1 MQPMTFAAN
10 RIHPLALVALVVFLA
25 LARVP
30 SAIAGEPEPFFSTP
44 PASKHAVKTPARSK
58 TPASTVHSTT
68 IPKIHIP
75 ASEKL
80 AGKSTLNKAVPI
92 VKPSVSKEV
101 HSLYKPKPITTPASA
116 RISPAN
122 GRAIRELE
130 SGRASKQRKH
140 SSTTATAVVI
150 GVLAGLLIIGC
161 LVWALQRLL
170 ALEPRWLLSLRH
182 SLDEAGLRLSRTLAE
197 FADWVRLGR

>member
-1 MQPMTFAAN
+1 MTFAAS
-10 RIHPLALVALVVFLA
+10 RIHPLVLVALVGLLA
-25 LARVP
+25 LAHV
-30 SAIAGEPEPFFSTP
+30 SCAVAGEPDPFFSTP
-44 PASKHAVKTPARSK
+44 PASKQAAKAPARSK
-58 TPASTVHSTT
+58 APASTFHSTT
-68 IPKIHIP
+68 IPKISTP

-80 AGKSTLNKAVPI
+80 GAKSALTKTAPGG
-92 VKPSVSKEV
+92 KPSASKEV
-101 HSLYKPKPITTPASA
+101 RGLYKTKPITTPASA
-116 RISPAN
+116 RISPSN
-122 GRAIRELE
+122 KRAITELR
-130 SGRASKQRKH
+130 SSRRSKAHKR

-150 GVLAGLLIIGC
+150 AIIAALLIIGC